1 MFLCT
6 ATPSLKQSSMLPA
19 NMAWKEAGGGEGGKG
34 GEREGR
40 GEGGKEEGGE
50 GGKGGERE
58 GGEREKEEEAEIV
71 TSLSVALHK
80 ICYLVWVL

>member
-19 NMAWKEAGGGEGGKG
+19 NMAWKEAG
-34 GEREGR
+34 
-40 GEGGKEEGGE
+40 GGE